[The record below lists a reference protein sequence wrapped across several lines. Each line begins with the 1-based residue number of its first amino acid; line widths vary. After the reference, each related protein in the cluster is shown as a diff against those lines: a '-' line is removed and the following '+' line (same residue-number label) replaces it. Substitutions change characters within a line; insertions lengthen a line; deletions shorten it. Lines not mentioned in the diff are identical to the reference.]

1 MAEYNDYIND
11 IVKAKKVRFLFC
23 IRVKD
28 AVITLC
34 NTEEI
39 KLLPT
44 AFYHLSVYCFGF
56 MKHNLNLLTRATFSC
71 ECIETH

>member
-11 IVKAKKVRFLFC
+11 IVKAKKVRFLFR

-34 NTEEI
+34 DTEEI
-39 KLLPT
+39 KLLPA
-44 AFYHLSVYCFGF
+44 AFFLSSFR
-56 MKHNLNLLTRATFSC
+56 LLFW
-71 ECIETH
+71 IYDPQP